1 MGSASAAVV
10 CLAFILGLLFTAV
23 PYGGWVLLSVG
34 VLAALIFSRIWK
46 TLLHPRLWLV
56 AGVIAWLATV
66 YFQLRIPQPQ
76 PHDISRLLSPHEDSL
91 NVLVAGEVSSLPRL
105 TRNQKA
111 QFWLQAQQIAPI
123 GDGKPVTGKVYVTVP
138 PDQATNLHPGQWVGV
153 SGSLYLPKPAA
164 NPTGFDFQEFLQKE
178 GSFAGLRGDRVE
190 LQQDSKSWGWWQI
203 QRRIVQA
210 QQTSLGTPEGALVS
224 AMVLGGRAVDLP
236 HDVKDAFVRVG
247 LAHALAASGFQTSLI
262 LGVGL
267 ALTRRF
273 SERVQCVVGSLALA
287 SFVGLAGFQP
297 AVLRAALMGF
307 GGLVALG
314 LNRKVKPLGA
324 MLLTATIL
332 LVVNPL
338 WIWDLGFQLSFLAT
352 LGLLVTV
359 PPLTKRL
366 DWLPAA
372 IAPLVA
378 VPIAAY
384 LWTLPLQLGAFGVLS
399 PYSIPANLITTP
411 FISLISLGGMASAL
425 VAIVWTE
432 GGSGLAWLLKY
443 PTQAL
448 IAIVHGFNQLPGN
461 AYAIGTIS
469 IVTVLILYGLLSLS
483 SFHRWWQRRWWIAF
497 TASLVLLLL
506 PLWAGANLTTVTI
519 LAANRESV
527 MVVRDRGRV
536 LALGG
541 DDAKTAQF
549 TLLPY
554 LQKNGMN
561 QIDWAIAL
569 DSHSAANWHTVA
581 QTLPVK
587 YLLQP
592 PFIPVK
598 LQTEQKKAHSQPI
611 FTPLTLNQPVKVG
624 STQIQLLSAD
634 PAIAQFTI
642 RDKTWLWVDKFK
654 PEQAKEILTTLQL
667 PRTHVLWWTGS
678 SIQPEIVAA
687 AQPEVAI
694 ASAQKV
700 EPETIRYF
708 QQQAIPLAIT
718 GQDGAIQWTPSE
730 GIITPQ
736 AAIDS
741 Q

>member
-1 MGSASAAVV
+1 MGSASAATV
-10 CLAFILGLLFTAV
+10 CWAFILGLLFTAI
-23 PYGGWVLLSVG
+23 PYGGWILLSIG
-34 VLAALIFSRIWK
+34 VLASLLFSRFGKSALPGNHWAI
-46 TLLHPRLWLV
+46 
-56 AGVIAWLATV
+56 AGVIALLATV
-66 YFQLRIPQPQ
+66 YFQLRIPQP
-76 PHDISRLLSPHEDSL
+76 PAYDISRLLSPTEDSL
-91 NVLVAGEVSSLPRL
+91 EVLVEGEVTSLPRL

-111 QFWLQAQQIAPI
+111 QFWLQAQGIAPI
-123 GDGKPVTGKVYVTVP
+123 GDGKVVTGKVYVTVP
-138 PDQATNLHPGQWVGV
+138 PDQATTLHPGQRVSV
-153 SGSLYLPKPAA
+153 SGSLYLPKPAV
-164 NPTGFDFQEFLQKE
+164 NPHGFDFKEFLQKE
-178 GSFAGLRGDRVE
+178 GSFTGLRGDRVE
-190 LQQDSKSWGWWQI
+190 LRQDVSGWGWWQI
-203 QRRIVQA
+203 QQRIVQA
-210 QQTSLGTPEGALVS
+210 QQKSLGTPEGALVS

-236 HDVKDAFVRVG
+236 YPVKDAFVRVG

-262 LGVGL
+262 LGVVL

-273 SERVQCVVGSLALA
+273 SERVQCGIGTLALA
-287 SFVGLAGFQP
+287 SFVGLAGLQP

-314 LNRKVKPLGA
+314 LNRKVKPLGS

-332 LVVNPL
+332 LIVNPL

-359 PPLTKRL
+359 PPLSKRL
-366 DWLPAA
+366 DWMPSA

-425 VAIVWTE
+425 VAIVWID

-448 IAIVHGFNQLPGN
+448 IAIVNGFNQLPGN

-469 IVTVLILYGLLSLS
+469 VITVLILYGLLGLS
-483 SFHRWWQRRWWIAF
+483 SFHRWWQRRWWMAF
-497 TASLVLLLL
+497 AASLVLLLL
-506 PLWAGANLTTVTI
+506 PLGAGATLTSVTI
-519 LAANRESV
+519 LATNREPA

-536 LALGG
+536 LVMGG
-541 DDAKTAQF
+541 SDSQTAQF

-554 LQKNGMN
+554 LQKNGIN

-569 DSHSAANWHTVA
+569 DSQAATNWNTVA
-581 QTLPVK
+581 QTVPVK

-592 PFIPVK
+592 PFVPVNF
-598 LQTEQKKAHSQPI
+598 QTKQNKAHSQPVLA
-611 FTPLTLNQPVKVG
+611 PLTLNQPVKVG
-624 STQIQLLSAD
+624 STQIQLLSVD

-642 RDKTWLWVDKFK
+642 RDQTWLWLDRLKT
-654 PEQAKEILTTLQL
+654 EQAKGVLATIQL
-667 PRTHVLWWTGS
+667 PRAQVLWWAGS
-678 SIQPEIVAA
+678 SIHPKIVEVIKPEI
-687 AQPEVAI
+687 AI
-694 ASAQKV
+694 VSSHKV
-700 EPETIRYF
+700 EPETIRYL
-708 QQQAIPLAIT
+708 QQQGIRFSIT

-730 GIITPQ
+730 GIITPGD
-736 AAIDS
+736 AVDPE
-741 Q
+741 